1 MKLLPRMAFRCM
13 EPPRHICLP
22 LFDPARAQDDDF
34 LLVRLTTLR
43 DSQVDDAC
51 ILHPAD
57 YAELTHAT
65 TVAYARALTGKKST
79 FLQAIADGHFIRLPD
94 LPDATWRKII
104 QAAHSSPEM
113 SARQKRLLPPMDLE

>member
-1 MKLLPRMAFRCM
+1 MNLQPRMAFRCM

-22 LFDPARAQDDDF
+22 LFDPARATEDDF

-65 TVAYARALTGKKST
+65 TVAYSRALNGKKSA
-79 FLQAIADGHFIRLPD
+79 FLRAVTAGHFIRLPD
-94 LPDATWRKII
+94 VPELTWRKII
-104 QAAHSSPEM
+104 QAAHASPEL
-113 SARQKRLLPPMDLE
+113 SARQKGTLPNPN

>member
-1 MKLLPRMAFRCM
+1 MNLLPRMAFRCM
-13 EPPRHICLP
+13 EPLRHICIP
-22 LFDPARAQDDDF
+22 LFDPACAAEDDF

-65 TVAYARALTGKKST
+65 TAAYSRALTGKKSA
-79 FLQAIADGHFIRLPD
+79 FLRALTAGHFIRLPD
-94 LPDATWRKII
+94 LPEMTWRKLIE
-104 QAAHSSPEM
+104 AAHTSPEL
-113 SARQKRLLPPMDLE
+113 SVRQKGLLPSYE